1 MTIDKLNRIF
11 NERFSCNP
19 EDSYSSPGRINIIG
33 EHTDYNLGF
42 VLPAA
47 IDRYVTGSFRQN
59 TVGLIRVFSVDFNEY
74 CEFSITDN
82 MAPEMLWSKFVYG
95 VVQEIVKKIT
105 DRHITS
111 NIAFDCVFGGDIPL
125 GAGLSSSA
133 ALENLFSFA
142 INDIYGLN
150 LSKEDLILIGQATE
164 HNYIGVKCGIMDQ
177 FASMMGREGS
187 VLKLDCRSLDF
198 SYLPFDNN
206 KVKIVLF
213 DTKVK
218 HSHASSEYNTR
229 RSECEK
235 GISILKKFYPEISSL
250 RDLSID
256 NIERHKENLPD
267 VIYRRCSYVAEEN
280 DRLLQVCEALKN
292 NDFKSFG
299 KLISESHKGLQ
310 YKYQVSCEE
319 LDFLAGTA
327 ENFDGCYGT
336 RMMGGGF
343 GGCTICFVKPEAEE
357 VFIKELSEGF
367 YHKFGTYPDC
377 IDVNIGKGTHK
388 ISQQT

>member
-1 MTIDKLNRIF
+1 MIDKLNIIF

-47 IDRYVTGSFRQN
+47 IDRYITGSFKKN
-59 TVGLIRVFSVDFNEY
+59 NVGLIRVFSADFNEY
-74 CEFSITDN
+74 CEFKITDRV
-82 MAPEMLWSKFVYG
+82 APEMLWSKFVYG
-95 VVQEIVKKIT
+95 VAQEIVKKIA
-105 DRHITS
+105 DPRITTG
-111 NIAFDCVFGGDIPL
+111 IAFDCVFGGDIPL

-142 INDIYGLN
+142 INDLYRLN

-164 HNYIGVKCGIMDQ
+164 HNYIGVNCGIMDQ

-198 SYLPFDNN
+198 SYLLFDND
-206 KVKIVLF
+206 KVRIVLF

-218 HSHASSEYNTR
+218 HSLASSEYNIR
-229 RSECEK
+229 RLECEK
-235 GISILKKFYPEISSL
+235 SVSILKEFFPVISSL
-250 RDLSID
+250 RDLSMD
-256 NIERHKENLPD
+256 QIEQYKDSLPD
-267 VIYRRCSYVAEEN
+267 ILYRRCSYVAEEN
-280 DRLLQVCEALKN
+280 ARLLMVCDALGN
-292 NDFKSFG
+292 SDYITFG
-299 KLISESHKGLQ
+299 KLICQSHKGLR

-319 LDFLAGTA
+319 LDFLADAA
-327 ENFDGCYGT
+327 ENFDGCYGA

-343 GGCTICFVKPEAEE
+343 GGCTICFVRPDVEE
-357 VFIKELSEGF
+357 VFTKELSESF
-367 YHKFGTYPDC
+367 YNKYGTLPDC

-388 ISQQT
+388 ISQQP